1 MSGSGVRGFT
11 IEDNQIYAYCLTEGY
26 NAYKGKG
33 LVCDSGRID
42 YLVQLLT

>member
-33 LVCDSGRID
+33 LSVIVVESII
-42 YLVQLLT
+42 